1 MDAAEKRVGALKFRE
16 IFSESIQVHLE
27 EFDQSQAS
35 IAGIYVV
42 SFQAKHYEFGSGI
55 AVITED
61 GRLGGG
67 DSRYYYSATL
77 HEEEGSISG
86 EVKVVNY
93 QGDRNSVL
101 GALDTFTLSLSGR
114 AQGFAFTL
122 AGQLV
127 ENPNIAIN
135 LAFKKLR
142 DFLPAAEV
150 KEQ

>member
-1 MDAAEKRVGALKFRE
+1 MDAEEERFGALEFRE
-16 IFSESIQVHLE
+16 IFGERLPVHLE
-27 EFDQSQAS
+27 EFDEAG

-67 DSRYYYSATL
+67 DSRYFYSATL
-77 HEEEGSISG
+77 QQEDGLLSG
-86 EVKVVNY
+86 EVSVVNY

-101 GALDTFTLSLSGR
+101 GSLDTFTLRLSGR

-122 AGQLV
+122 TGQLV
-127 ENPNIAIN
+127 ENPNISIN
-135 LAFKKLR
+135 LAFKKLK
-142 DFLPAAEV
+142 DLPQQV
-150 KEQ
+150 KEKS